1 MVTRPP
7 LPLNQPAQATGRRVP
22 SWRRRR
28 RLPVTNPIALGFRL
42 QIGTTL
48 VLKQKGTG
56 HRKRGGRRAW
66 RSRRGVVGGDR
77 PPTRQR
83 LGMRLAAAARPPGL
97 LGDPW
102 LRGTRLGPR
111 GFRSPLQMHAVA
123 RPDLCA
129 LLWRWAAFA
138 PGSVWTWLAGAPGG
152 RRRVEGCA
160 GPRAWLRAGC
170 ALPSQPLP
178 WAPLRRPVIPFPGSS
193 MHSPLRPCGP
203 AGRDR
208 PLPVLGAAPS
218 LLGSLN
224 PAPAAPVRLAL
235 RLPHP
240 SEPSLCCQTPG
251 AAPARL
257 RSRLRGVQSHA
268 VPATPA
274 PARWLSGHGCL
285 SPLSVTGPRLHGG
298 VGRARAER
306 RASASPAAAPAS
318 EAGLRLNCR
327 P

>member
-1 MVTRPP
+1 M
-7 LPLNQPAQATGRRVP
+7 G
-22 SWRRRR
+22 
-28 RLPVTNPIALGFRL
+28 G
-42 QIGTTL
+42 G
-48 VLKQKGTG
+48 
-56 HRKRGGRRAW
+56 GGRQA
-66 RSRRGVVGGDR
+66 
-77 PPTRQR
+77 PRQW
-83 LGMRLAAAARPPGL
+83 LGMRLAASARPPGL

-160 GPRAWLRAGC
+160 GPRAWPRAGC

-318 EAGLRLNCR
+318 EAGVRLNRR